1 MVAPQYLQRRAPKGE
16 PFSIIVINK
25 SKIVSARYA
34 FCTFKLMNWQKMSEK
49 QKTKNLRPI
58 WNWWETFILRVL
70 TVQRTVGDGVTSE
83 HELNGKF
90 YAIMIPTVDSF
101 FWIAG
106 NFEKVFKKKVA
117 LGKLGT
123 DGTVIHGMRQVKYQ
137 HRLVN
142 FKLANL
148 VAQLL
153 SKIYLSSLYLKAY
166 WTCWVRF

>member
-34 FCTFKLMNWQKMSEK
+34 FCTFKTPEL
-49 QKTKNLRPI
+49 TKNVREAKNKESPTNLGLERNI
-58 WNWWETFILRVL
+58 HTKGVN
-70 TVQRTVGDGVTSE
+70 VQRTVGDGVTSE

-137 HRLVN
+137 HRLVK